1 MSFKA
6 SLIKTAIKLTPNK
19 MIVWVANF
27 ILKDIAELT
36 DFNFDLETR
45 ELYVQIQLLG
55 ESETIE
61 VWLEDFAIV
70 SDGES
75 HQFIIHQAKSN
86 RIWLHN
92 LLARIAGKNWKI
104 PAIPQLAAH
113 MELITELLKAEVSE
127 PSESIESSSND
138 VE

>member
-19 MIVWVANF
+19 MIIWVANV

-45 ELYVQIQLLG
+45 DLYVQIQLLG
-55 ESETIE
+55 ESETID
-61 VWLEDFAIV
+61 VWMEDFAIV
-70 SDGES
+70 HDGQSYE
-75 HQFIIHQAKSN
+75 FTIPRAKSN
-86 RIWLHN
+86 RLWLNN
-92 LLARIAGKNWKI
+92 LLARIAGRNWKI

-113 MELITELLKAEVSE
+113 MDLISELLKAQNQEQE
-127 PSESIESSSND
+127 EI

>member
-45 ELYVQIQLLG
+45 ELYVQVQLLG

-70 SDGES
+70 SEGES
-75 HQFIIHQAKSN
+75 HEFIIHRAKSN

-92 LLARIAGKNWKI
+92 LLARIAGKSWKI
-104 PAIPQLAAH
+104 PAIPQLASH
-113 MELITELLKAEVSE
+113 MELISELLEAEVPE
-127 PSESIESSSND
+127 PAEAIESNGND

>member
-45 ELYVQIQLLG
+45 ELYLQVQLLG
-55 ESETIE
+55 EAETIE

-70 SDGES
+70 SEGES
-75 HQFIIHQAKSN
+75 HQFILHQAKSN
-86 RIWLHN
+86 RLWLHN

-104 PAIPQLAAH
+104 PAIPQLASH
-113 MELITELLKAEVSE
+113 MELITELLKAKVPEQPE
-127 PSESIESSSND
+127 QEEMIE
-138 VE
+138 

>member
-6 SLIKTAIKLTPNK
+6 SLIKTAVKLTPNK

-27 ILKDIAELT
+27 ILKDIAELKN
-36 DFNFDLETR
+36 FNFDLETR

-70 SDGES
+70 SDGDS
-75 HQFIIHQAKSN
+75 HNFIIHQAKSN
-86 RIWLHN
+86 RVWLHN

-104 PAIPQLAAH
+104 PHIPQLAAH
-113 MELITELLKAEVSE
+113 MELISELLKAELPKKQQEEIV
-127 PSESIESSSND
+127 D
-138 VE
+138 